1 MRSQR
6 KGRGF
11 ESRCLHLTSE
21 NSVNFLLQSFFRS
34 AIIPFVRKHS
44 SAGMSVRLTR
54 ERSWVRAPLLPLK
67 KTSYG
72 SEELAGARFF
82 AVHFSVFSRR
92 PSRRAGLRART
103 GAARLALRAKQALH
117 LKTGGRKPARRSP
130 TLRFSHRC
138 PPDSS
143 DRSGVWSWRCTP
155 LSRDSPGGGRNHFP
169 PPGGSASTKP
179 SPPSW
184 DP

>member
-82 AVHFSVFSRR
+82 AVHFSVFPRR
-92 PSRRAGLRART
+92 PSCRARPRART
-103 GAARLALRAKQALH
+103 GAARRGRAGE
-117 LKTGGRKPARRSP
+117 TGAAPKNGRAFARRSP

-138 PPDSS
+138 PPDSI

-155 LSRDSPGGGRNHFP
+155 LSRGSPGGGRNHFP

>member
-1 MRSQR
+1 MSIVTDKRYIETWGHSSAGRALRSQR

-72 SEELAGARFF
+72 SEELAGTRFF
-82 AVHFSVFSRR
+82 AVRFSVFPRR
-92 PSRRAGLRART
+92 PSCRAALRART
-103 GAARLALRAKQALH
+103 GAARRGRA
-117 LKTGGRKPARRSP
+117 GR
-130 TLRFSHRC
+130 
-138 PPDSS
+138 
-143 DRSGVWSWRCTP
+143 
-155 LSRDSPGGGRNHFP
+155 SRQSGGRNRRC
-169 PPGGSASTKP
+169 T
-179 SPPSW
+179 
-184 DP
+184 